1 MTGKTHMALGVL
13 TTLFITQPES
23 PKEFL
28 ICLGVSSMGSVLS
41 DIDVSTSS
49 SRNVLNKTLLVI
61 GISIAIL
68 FFAEFKWGIS
78 LSEGIQSIF
87 RVIIGLAFFL
97 GICIYGMNTPHRSF
111 MHSFLAIALITIAT
125 YIVLPEGAIY
135 MIISMMSHIILDMFN
150 KKKVQILYPSN
161 KGISLNIC
169 KANGMA
175 NSVLFKVSSI
185 LLTLYV
191 FLFLLRYYL

>member
-1 MTGKTHMALGVL
+1 
-13 TTLFITQPES
+13 
-23 PKEFL
+23 
-28 ICLGVSSMGSVLS
+28 
-41 DIDVSTSS
+41 
-49 SRNVLNKTLLVI
+49 
-61 GISIAIL
+61 
-68 FFAEFKWGIS
+68 
-78 LSEGIQSIF
+78 
-87 RVIIGLAFFL
+87 
-97 GICIYGMNTPHRSF
+97 

>member
-1 MTGKTHMALGVL
+1 MIGKTHMAVGVL

-28 ICLGVSSMGSVLS
+28 ICLGISSMGSVLC
-41 DIDVSTSS
+41 DIDVSTSG

-61 GISIAIL
+61 GISVAIL

-87 RVIIGLAFFL
+87 RIIMGLAFFL
-97 GICIYGMNTPHRSF
+97 GICIYGINTPHRSF

-125 YIVLPEGAIY
+125 YIILPEGAVY

-150 KKKVQILYPSN
+150 KKKVQILYPIN
-161 KGISLNIC
+161 KGISLNVC
-169 KANGMA
+169 KANGIA
-175 NSVLFKVSSI
+175 NSMIFKASSI

-191 FLFLLRYYL
+191 LLFLVRYYL